1 MAHLGSVGLPPSP
14 GDKHCRHKH
23 SSKCVLPIYPH
34 PPATQP
40 CRRGGN
46 ITRAQPPPSL
56 HPEPGKAL
64 SVGHRHCHPHQ
75 DSGRRVTSV
84 GSPWGVHRDNRAASP
99 QPACFP
105 TPSTALGLGAGSDP
119 CKVLPTCLKLHLCC
133 SPHSISAYTAMT
145 AAIATHPL
153 ALGTPEPPPAPRIW
167 WLSTGRGLLPDFCP
181 IPTLPPGPLPLL
193 QLMASRSSVSKNGAR
208 AKPRAGNSRRRGAA
222 PPSCPINTSTQ

>member
-1 MAHLGSVGLPPSP
+1 M
-14 GDKHCRHKH
+14 
-23 SSKCVLPIYPH
+23 
-34 PPATQP
+34 
-40 CRRGGN
+40 
-46 ITRAQPPPSL
+46 
-56 HPEPGKAL
+56 
-64 SVGHRHCHPHQ
+64 GHRHCHPHQ
-75 DSGRRVTSV
+75 NSGRRVTSV

-181 IPTLPPGPLPLL
+181 IPTLPPRPP
-193 QLMASRSSVSKNGAR
+193 
-208 AKPRAGNSRRRGAA
+208 
-222 PPSCPINTSTQ
+222 PPSPINGITQLSEQKWGAGETQGWEQPEARGCTPQLPYKHQHTVTVAPTPRLLLSLLSIDPGESLFALDLLHSCNLGSRFRTLLRSASIWVGSPRGHPAVSPHR